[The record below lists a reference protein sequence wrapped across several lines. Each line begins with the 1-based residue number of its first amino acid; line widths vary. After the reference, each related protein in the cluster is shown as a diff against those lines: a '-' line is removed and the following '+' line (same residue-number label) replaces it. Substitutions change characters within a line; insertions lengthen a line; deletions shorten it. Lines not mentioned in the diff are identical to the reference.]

1 VNNAKTFIIDLMRKP
16 SATLGVLCDIILKNY
31 EEMPSLEDV
40 TNIVGLNGFEQH

>member
-1 VNNAKTFIIDLMRKP
+1 MRHN
-16 SATLGVLCDIILKNY
+16 LKNY